1 MASRVIAAEDLIAHD
16 TKHYE
21 EIIIDLANKPDKIK
35 SIKSKIC
42 SSETS
47 CTSYAYR
54 ILTKVSRKNCQNL
67 APHLNG
73 KCEGAFLIAVGDY
86 SGGSMG
92 WDYAYNIYGLFS
104 LQDKRKFVVPLKN
117 FHKKNDAVNYVEK
130 LLQ

>member
-1 MASRVIAAEDLIAHD
+1 MGVLSQNRKIN
-16 TKHYE
+16 T
-21 EIIIDLANKPDKIK
+21 EISKK

-54 ILTKVSRKNCQNL
+54 ILTEVSSKNCQNL
-67 APHLNG
+67 APNLNA
-73 KCEGAFLIAVGDY
+73 KCERAYLISVGDY

-117 FHKKNDAVNYVEK
+117 FHKKNDAINYVEK
-130 LLQ
+130 LIQ